1 MDDGPTLLEWT
12 LLVLVLL
19 CYCSMMDWVWL
30 VICIYDNRKGKV
42 LWKGMKQDEARKAI
56 KELQNRGY
64 ELTVYDSIKP
74 KLSPFKRIW

>member
-1 MDDGPTLLEWT
+1 M
-12 LLVLVLL
+12 
-19 CYCSMMDWVWL
+19 
-30 VICIYDNRKGKV
+30 IQIYNSKKGTV

-74 KLSPFKRIW
+74 RLSPFKRIW